1 MGWFDDDDD
10 DETEEVKT
18 KPADAAI
25 DSEEDPLDAYM
36 LSLQPEQKNDSFIND
51 RLDLVNEEEATD
63 HWEGLSK
70 NDIESSKTTTLY
82 QQSDEGRAAR
92 DSLNTKFTKARG
104 DVFALEPSKKPPRDP
119 KQSVSMLT
127 NWTKNSSTGKSWRDE
142 YHVKIR
148 QIHTRQENPCLY
160 DPVRLFE
167 ELREKL
173 PENLLASILQQFTQ
187 PTPVQSQSLPYL
199 LSGDDLLVTAS
210 TGVGKTVAF
219 LIPALVCL
227 AHQRPLASDETGPL
241 VLIIAPTREL
251 ATQIH
256 RVAKSL
262 SPNIKSRAIIG
273 GIGKYLLRQEL
284 KKTGG
289 VELVVATPGR
299 LLDVVSDKKG
309 LSLDRVVF
317 TILDEA
323 DKLLQMGFEAQ
334 VRQILSNVR
343 GQICMFSATFSR
355 RMEQVAQE
363 WLLPS
368 AVRIEV
374 GRTGQSTQHVVQHC
388 MILPDHAAKEAFVL
402 ELLPT
407 LVQVGR
413 TLIFVATK
421 DGCEALARLLSKG
434 NVSVDTLH
442 GDKHQVDRNSA
453 LRAFTK
459 DEIRVLVATDVASR
473 GLDIPHVATVVQ
485 FDPAKN
491 LDAHVHR
498 VGRAGRL
505 SEEEQAT
512 GTCYTLLTPKDSNIA
527 GVICAS
533 WEREGRPVPA
543 DLKALSQNGRRIK
556 PPTQQTKASSQAGLG
571 WNKEDVAPPLKRS
584 RWS

>member
-1 MGWFDDDDD
+1 MGWFDDDDE
-10 DETEEVKT
+10 DEADEVVK
-18 KPADAAI
+18 KPVDTSI
-25 DSEEDPLDAYM
+25 DNGEDPLDAYM
-36 LSLQPEQKNDSFIND
+36 LSLQPEDKSAPSMND
-51 RLDLVNEEEATD
+51 RLDFVNEEEATN
-63 HWEGLSK
+63 HWEDTPEDRL
-70 NDIESSKTTTLY
+70 EYEKTIY
-82 QQSDEGRAAR
+82 QQSDGGRAAR
-92 DSLNTKFTKARG
+92 ESLDSKFTKARE
-104 DVFALEPSKKPPRDP
+104 DVFALELSKKPPRDP
-119 KQSVSMLT
+119 KHVVSLLA
-127 NWTKNSSTGKSWRDE
+127 NWTENSSMGKDWRAV
-142 YHVKIR
+142 HQVKIR
-148 QIHTRQENPCLY
+148 QVHTRKEHSCLY

-167 ELREKL
+167 ELRETL
-173 PENLLASILQQFTQ
+173 PEYLMSSILLQYTQ

-199 LSGDDLLVTAS
+199 LSGEDLLVTAS
-210 TGVGKTVAF
+210 TGVGKTIAF
-219 LIPALVCL
+219 LIPALVSL
-227 AHQRPLASDETGPL
+227 ANQHPLAADETGPL
-241 VLIIAPTREL
+241 VLVIAPTREL

-262 SPNIKSRAIIG
+262 SPNTRSRAIIG

-284 KKTGG
+284 KKTSG

-299 LLDVVSDKKG
+299 LLDVLSDKKG

-317 TILDEA
+317 TVLDEA

-343 GQICMFSATFSR
+343 GQISMFSATFSR
-355 RMEQVAQE
+355 RMEQVAKD

-368 AVRIEV
+368 ALRIEV

-388 MILPDHAAKEAFVL
+388 MILPDHAAKETFVL

-407 LVQVGR
+407 LVHVGR

-421 DGCEALARLLSKG
+421 DGCEALARLLSRG
-434 NVSVDTLH
+434 NIAVDTLH
-442 GDKHQVDRNSA
+442 GDKHQMDRNSA
-453 LRAFTK
+453 LRAFTTDK
-459 DEIRVLVATDVASR
+459 IRVLVATDVASR

-512 GTCYTLLTPKDSNIA
+512 GTCYTLLTSKDSDIA
-527 GVICAS
+527 GVLCAS
-533 WEREGRPVPA
+533 WEREGRPVPV
-543 DLKALSQNGRRIK
+543 DLKALSQHGRRGR
-556 PPTQQTKASSQAGLG
+556 PRVQSNASRQAGLG
-571 WNKEDVAPPLKRS
+571 WNENEAAKKS